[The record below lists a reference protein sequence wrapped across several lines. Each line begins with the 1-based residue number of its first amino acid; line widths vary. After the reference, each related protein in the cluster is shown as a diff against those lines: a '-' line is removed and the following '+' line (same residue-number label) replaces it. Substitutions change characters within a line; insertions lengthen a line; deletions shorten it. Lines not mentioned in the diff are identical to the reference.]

1 MEIKTFGQ
9 LKTLMDHELETKPAR
24 RIAALKTLFSYQT
37 ESEQR
42 TETTHVFNGEGF
54 NKADAPKMS
63 SLLDYYNR
71 HGKLTDK
78 QHRLLYFKLKKYA
91 GQLCRISISKKLI
104 QKVDG
109 KYVWG
114 QRLNAESKKFKTKEE
129 IALAAK
135 EWING

>member
-9 LKTLMDHELETKPAR
+9 LKTLMEHELETKPER

-71 HGKLTDK
+71 ATEDCHHAHTPHILEEALSFHEK
-78 QHRLLYFKLKKYA
+78 FLK
-91 GQLCRISISKKLI
+91 
-104 QKVDG
+104 
-109 KYVWG
+109 
-114 QRLNAESKKFKTKEE
+114 
-129 IALAAK
+129 
-135 EWING
+135 NGAMK

>member
-9 LKTLMDHELETKPAR
+9 LKTLMEHKLATKPES
-24 RIAALKTLFSYQT
+24 RIKALKTLFSYQT

-78 QHRLLYFKLKKYA
+78 QHKLLYFKLKKYA
-91 GQLCRISISKKLI
+91 GQLCRISINKKLI

-114 QRLNAESKKFKTKEE
+114 QRLNAESKKFKTKQE